1 MVADISAFN
10 AVERPSINWAKWSLI
25 AIGMLFSVLL
35 LVVPMVSIFAE
46 VFSKGIGVI
55 WSNLIDPDMLH
66 AIWLT
71 VVIALFTVPCNLI
84 FGTLLAWLVTRFTFP
99 GRQLLLTLIDIP
111 LAVSPV
117 VAGLI
122 YLLFYGSNGLLGGW
136 LNTHSIQIMFSW
148 PGMVLVTI
156 FVTCPFVVRELV
168 PMMLSQGSQEDEAA
182 IMLGAS
188 GWQMFW
194 RVTLPN
200 IRWALLYGVVL
211 TNARAIGEFGAV
223 SVVSGSIRG
232 ETYSLPLQVELLQ
245 QDYNAVGSYT
255 AAALLTLMA
264 IVTLFLKSA
273 LQWRLERQNARFER
287 EANHEH

>member
-1 MVADISAFN
+1 MADASAFN
-10 AVERPSINWAKWSLI
+10 GAERPRVNWGKWTLI
-25 AIGMLFSVLL
+25 AIGTLFSVLL
-35 LVVPMVSIFAE
+35 LVVPMMSIFAE
-46 VFSKGIGVI
+46 AFSKGVGAM
-55 WSNLIDPDMLH
+55 WSNLLDPDMLH

-71 VVIALFTVPCNLI
+71 VLIALITVPFNLV
-84 FGTLLAWLVTRFTFP
+84 FGMLLAWLVTRFTFP

-111 LAVSPV
+111 FAVSPV

-136 LNTHSIQIMFSW
+136 LDAHNIQIMFSW

-182 IMLGAS
+182 ILLGAS
-188 GWQMFW
+188 GWQMFR

-245 QDYNAVGSYT
+245 QDYNTVGAFT

-273 LQWRLERQNARFER
+273 LQWRLERQNARLER
-287 EANHEH
+287 EENHEH

>member
-1 MVADISAFN
+1 MADVSAFN
-10 AVERPSINWAKWSLI
+10 GAERPRVNWGKWALI
-25 AIGMLFSVLL
+25 AIGTLFSVLL
-35 LVVPMVSIFAE
+35 LVVPMMSIFAE
-46 VFSKGIGVI
+46 AFSKGVGAM
-55 WSNLIDPDMLH
+55 WSNLLDPDMLH

-71 VVIALFTVPCNLI
+71 VLIALITVPFNLV

-111 LAVSPV
+111 FAVSPV

-136 LNTHSIQIMFSW
+136 LDAHNIQIMFSW

-182 IMLGAS
+182 ILLGAS
-188 GWQMFW
+188 GWQMFR

-245 QDYNAVGSYT
+245 QDYNTVGAFT

-273 LQWRLERQNARFER
+273 LQWRLERQNARLER
-287 EANHEH
+287 EENHEH

>member
-1 MVADISAFN
+1 MADISEFN
-10 AVERPSINWAKWSLI
+10 GVERPRVNWGKWTLI
-25 AIGMLFSVLL
+25 GIGVLFSVLL
-35 LVVPMVSIFAE
+35 LVVPIVSIFAE
-46 VFSKGIGVI
+46 AFSKGAGAM
-55 WSNLIDPDMLH
+55 WSNLVDRDMLH

-71 VVIALFTVPCNLI
+71 VLIALITVPFNLV

-111 LAVSPV
+111 FAVSPV

-136 LNTHSIQIMFSW
+136 LDAHNIQIMFSW

-182 IMLGAS
+182 ILLGAS
-188 GWQMFW
+188 GWQMFR

-232 ETYSLPLQVELLQ
+232 ETFSLPLQVELLQ
-245 QDYNAVGSYT
+245 QDYNTVGSFT
-255 AAALLTLMA
+255 AAGLLTLMA
-264 IVTLFLKSA
+264 IVTLFLKSG
-273 LQWRLERQNARFER
+273 LQWRLERQNARLER
-287 EANHEH
+287 EENHEH

>member
-1 MVADISAFN
+1 MADISEFN
-10 AVERPSINWAKWSLI
+10 GVERPRVNWGKWTLI
-25 AIGMLFSVLL
+25 GIGVLFSVLL
-35 LVVPMVSIFAE
+35 LVVPIISIFAE
-46 VFSKGIGVI
+46 AFSKGMGVM
-55 WSNLIDPDMLH
+55 WGNLVDHDMLH

-71 VVIALFTVPCNLI
+71 VLIALITVPFNLI

-111 LAVSPV
+111 FAVSPV

-136 LNTHSIQIMFSW
+136 LDEHNIQLMFSW

-182 IMLGAS
+182 ILLGAS
-188 GWQMFW
+188 GWQMFR

-232 ETYSLPLQVELLQ
+232 ETFSLPLQVELLQ
-245 QDYNAVGSYT
+245 QDYNTVGSFT
-255 AAALLTLMA
+255 AAGLLTLMA
-264 IVTLFLKSA
+264 IVTLFLKSG
-273 LQWRLERQNARFER
+273 LQWRLERQNARLER
-287 EANHEH
+287 EENHEH